1 MLATIAVQAMVVSYE
16 ELLESS
22 SSMSNKL
29 KVFKSDELIEGTNL
43 ENVYAQYYPTLALSY
58 NTEYN
63 RDLNGFAS
71 GSESIGDTVITN
83 GTRFQSSLSLNLNY
97 ELYHFGTTQKSV
109 SIVEKEIDIKRLNWC
124 QEEKKLH
131 QNILDRYSSAI
142 KSNVRSSLKKQ
153 MLELRYKLYKIKQR
167 LYKAG
172 KYSKVDLGD
181 EAITIIDL
189 ERDIELAVLQYQED
203 IKVLSNLSHIEINE
217 KETELLGI
225 GVNLKTPTLG
235 SFEETAI
242 GQKYSTQIEQKEKE
256 LSRLI
261 SSQLPSLSM
270 YGNYYVYGSDTHNLT
285 DAFDSMRK
293 NSWKMGLSVRFNIFE
308 GFKYNNDSQKLKY
321 ELTRIK
327 HERDLTA
334 REYDYNSKIKQN
346 KIFHLD
352 ALQSKDQDLY
362 EKTTQKIKMI
372 KRLIKSHEIDKAS
385 ELNALLESLERELNL
400 KIEENEAAYERA
412 SLEIEYRGVAQC
424 TQH

>member
-1 MLATIAVQAMVVSYE
+1 
-16 ELLESS
+16 
-22 SSMSNKL
+22 
-29 KVFKSDELIEGTNL
+29 
-43 ENVYAQYYPTLALSY
+43 
-58 NTEYN
+58 
-63 RDLNGFAS
+63 
-71 GSESIGDTVITN
+71 
-83 GTRFQSSLSLNLNY
+83 
-97 ELYHFGTTQKSV
+97 
-109 SIVEKEIDIKRLNWC
+109 
-124 QEEKKLH
+124 
-131 QNILDRYSSAI
+131 
-142 KSNVRSSLKKQ
+142 